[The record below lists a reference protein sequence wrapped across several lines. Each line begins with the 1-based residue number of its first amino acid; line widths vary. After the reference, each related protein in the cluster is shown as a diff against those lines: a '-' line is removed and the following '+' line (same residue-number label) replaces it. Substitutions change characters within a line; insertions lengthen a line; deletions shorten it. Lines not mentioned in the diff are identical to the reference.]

1 MKVSEEFGRRNSED
15 RIQNGG
21 SGRICGNRKA
31 GGVLAGDLLD
41 KSGGREDHV
50 YAKGQDE

>member
-1 MKVSEEFGRRNSED
+1 MKVSEEFGRRNPED
-15 RIQNGG
+15 RMEEVAGSVGTERQAASWLRFVGG
-21 SGRICGNRKA
+21 
-31 GGVLAGDLLD
+31 